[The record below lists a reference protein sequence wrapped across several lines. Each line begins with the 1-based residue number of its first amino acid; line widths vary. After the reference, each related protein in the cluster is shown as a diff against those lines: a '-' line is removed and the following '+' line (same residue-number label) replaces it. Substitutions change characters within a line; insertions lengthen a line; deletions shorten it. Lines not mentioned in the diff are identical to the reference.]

1 MSILL
6 CTYVPVTW
14 NKDNIVNKK
23 MMAIS
28 LMFLLYTFNG
38 IISILR
44 ICILS
49 WQCYG
54 DCCQLPLILT
64 LIIQNESSSPQFP
77 YSIQIH
83 WSLNGKNLKSSN
95 IFKQIETMINCISK
109 LWLTGH
115 MCLALTGSMVKC
127 DQVHVQIKLTI
138 WSNGPDLKVQ
148 WYSFLKESE
157 ISS

>member
-1 MSILL
+1 M
-6 CTYVPVTW
+6 
-14 NKDNIVNKK
+14 KK
-23 MMAIS
+23 CLTLS
-28 LMFLLYTFNG
+28 

-127 DQVHVQIKLTI
+127 DQVHVQIKLTV
-138 WSNGPDLKVQ
+138 WSNSIFSILDFMHMIYFQGKDSSNQMKMM
-148 WYSFLKESE
+148 FKEAGRKWSGTTNTCHNPLQE
-157 ISS
+157 